1 MILDYQQWKREL
13 CVVRGGGDIA
23 TGTIYKLFQCGFPL
37 LVLEIANPSCIRRT
51 VSFCEAVFDGEVEV
65 EGVRARRAD
74 SLKEAYACFEQG
86 KVPVVVDP
94 EGEMIREASPAVVI
108 DAILAKRN
116 LGTEIT
122 DAPVV
127 TCTPWWRPGGA
138 ITWDGSSMRERRRPI
153 PVFPASLP
161 VMERNGSSMR
171 RLRGRCT
178 S

>member
-1 MILDYQQWKREL
+1 MT
-13 CVVRGGGDIA
+13 GGGS
-23 TGTIYKLFQCGFPL
+23 G
-37 LVLEIANPSCIRRT
+37 
-51 VSFCEAVFDGEVEV
+51 
-65 EGVRARRAD
+65 GVRARRAD

-127 TCTPWWRPGGA
+127 IGVGPGFFAGRDVHA
-138 ITWDGSSMRERRRPI
+138 VVETRQGSSPGTGH
-153 PVFPASLP
+153 L
-161 VMERNGSSMR
+161 
-171 RLRGRCT
+171 
-178 S
+178 